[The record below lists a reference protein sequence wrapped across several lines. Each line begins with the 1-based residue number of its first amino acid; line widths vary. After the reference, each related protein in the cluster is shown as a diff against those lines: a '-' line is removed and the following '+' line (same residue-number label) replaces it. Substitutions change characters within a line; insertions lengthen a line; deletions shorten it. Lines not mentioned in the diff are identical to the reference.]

1 MAFSHEVEHLKGD
14 VTHLTKGSLDD
25 LLSKTDV
32 RLCFGEIDHV
42 IMYLEGCHT
51 LVDLFASVRL
61 YLEEE
66 IGNEQIS
73 YIDVAQ
79 DCDQE
84 FRVNNKTMKR
94 LRLLP
99 GPGRE
104 RTYDTFLCLL
114 TNTPTQGDSHSFKM
128 SVHVKGNRGV

>member
-1 MAFSHEVEHLKGD
+1 VTPNEVQHSTSDAPHLAK
-14 VTHLTKGSLDD
+14 HPLDT
-25 LLSKTDV
+25 LLSNTDV
-32 RLCFGEIDHV
+32 RLCFGEVDHV
-42 IMYLEGCHT
+42 IINLEGCYT
-51 LVDLFASVRL
+51 LVDLLANIRL

-66 IGNEQIS
+66 LGTEQIS

-84 FRVNNKTMKR
+84 FRVRNKTMKR

-104 RTYDTFLCLL
+104 RSYDNFLCLL
-114 TNTPTQGDSHSFKM
+114 TSAPPQGESHSFKM
-128 SVHVKGNRGV
+128 SVHVKGIRGV